1 MPRELHSDQGTNFES
16 NLMAEVCRL
25 LGIHKTRTTP
35 YNPKSDGLVERMN
48 RTLLDMMAKMI
59 EPAQG
64 QRDWD
69 QVIPYALMAYRS
81 AVQESTGE
89 TPNMMMLGRETR
101 LPAHMRVPP
110 PGEGEQEKGDYALG
124 LRGRLQDAWERAARN
139 LESSAARQKE
149 YYDRKLFGSPHK
161 PGQAVWLYKSRRKS
175 GVSPKLASRWE
186 GPYLVTDR
194 LAVVTYRIQ
203 KGPRGRPKVVHFDR
217 LKPYSSTLPSGW
229 ARWRAALKDGVA
241 GEMTGAS
248 AVTGGSTAAA
258 VGEEVGGR
266 LCDGE
271 SAGGSAVDEGRSRSG
286 DGVGRAEP
294 LGPAGA
300 DSAGEC
306 GSVVQ
311 VPTLAAGGGSHPPAA
326 RPEAVETS
334 VAEGG
339 GRKRVLPRWLEG
351 YELGR

>member
-1 MPRELHSDQGTNFES
+1 MYVHCTY
-16 NLMAEVCRL
+16 
-25 LGIHKTRTTP
+25 RTSKKLSFRMLSVPNP
-35 YNPKSDGLVERMN
+35 YVRACTYNV
-48 RTLLDMMAKMI
+48 RTLYVHLPAGLLDMMAKMI

-64 QRDWD
+64 QRDWY
-69 QVIPYALMAYRS
+69 QVVPYALMAYRS

-101 LPAHMRVPP
+101 LPAHMKVPP

-124 LRGRLQDAWERAARN
+124 LRWRLQDAWKRAARN

-217 LKPYSSTLPSGW
+217 LKPYSSTLPDGW
-229 ARWRAALKDGVA
+229 ARWRAAR
-241 GEMTGAS
+241 EMTGAS
-248 AVTGGSTAAA
+248 AVTGGSTAA
-258 VGEEVGGR
+258 VGGGGEVGSR

-286 DGVGRAEP
+286 DGARVGRGEP

-300 DSAGEC
+300 NSAGEC
-306 GSVVQ
+306 GFVVQ
-311 VPTLAAGGGSHPPAA
+311 VPTGDSHPPAA
-326 RPEAVETS
+326 CPEAEETS

-339 GRKRVLPRWLEG
+339 RQKRVLPRWLEG
-351 YELGR
+351 YELGH